1 MTPSSGE
8 NSLHPTPAERD
19 RNLTILQEIDNA
31 TILLSDG
38 LVALIRPGWAL
49 FNHAATFTALASGV
63 ERLCKVCVG
72 MAGLDDSGTWTAT
85 RGDGHDLAKLR
96 AKVEALLD
104 ERTSRAVSPKYIN
117 LLRTT
122 VDADPALPHIF
133 AALDAWAATTGRY
146 GALDSLAGKPRTA
159 SKPEHL
165 WEDAERAATT
175 PKILAGLGGPSGA
188 ALTELRESLAT
199 SVLMWWLLIYRAW
212 AHGVFGPLGRQLSSD
227 LDPTRAQALSTFS
240 TQALKGR

>member
-1 MTPSSGE
+1 MSTPESSR
-8 NSLHPTPAERD
+8 PTLEETN
-19 RNLTILQEIDNA
+19 RNFTIIQEIDNA
-31 TILLSDG
+31 TILMSDG

-72 MAGLDDSGTWTAT
+72 MAGLDDSGMWTAT
-85 RGDGHDLAKLR
+85 KGDGHDLAKLR
-96 AKVEALLD
+96 AKVAALLD

-117 LLRTT
+117 LLRAS

-146 GALDSLAGKPRTA
+146 GALDSLAGNPPTA

-175 PKILAGLGGPSGA
+175 PEILAGLGDPSGWA
-188 ALTELRESLAT
+188 VRATRESLAT
-199 SVLMWWLLIYRAW
+199 SVLTWWLLIYRAW
-212 AHGVFGPLGRQLSSD
+212 SHGVFGPLGRQFSSE
-227 LDPTRAQALSTFS
+227 LDPGRAQTLSAFS
-240 TQALKGR
+240 KQALKGR